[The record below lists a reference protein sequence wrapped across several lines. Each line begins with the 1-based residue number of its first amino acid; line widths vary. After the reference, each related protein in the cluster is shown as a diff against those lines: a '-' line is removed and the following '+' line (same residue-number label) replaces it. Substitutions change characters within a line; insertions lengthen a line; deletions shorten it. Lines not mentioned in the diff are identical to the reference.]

1 MTDKYCNCLSTIMQ
15 DTSHIHVRPLEIGD
29 FDFVRELASK
39 QRNFTVPPV
48 YVLWLML
55 RIKGAIC
62 LVAEHSARGLLGY
75 LIAVP
80 IEAPTDSMFIWQFAV
95 LKGQNR
101 AKAASSILIE
111 FRKILSDL
119 SIRNLCFSSV
129 PHSAVFRTLRGYARE
144 VFTAVPGA
152 LSVLPPGV
160 NGEETE
166 FLLNL
171 SGVDRG
177 VKR

>member
-1 MTDKYCNCLSTIMQ
+1 MTDTF
-15 DTSHIHVRPLEIGD
+15 HIHVRPLEIGD

-80 IEAPTDSMFIWQFAV
+80 IEAPTDSMFVWQFAV
-95 LKGQNR
+95 LKGHGR
-101 AKAASSILIE
+101 AKAALAILIE
-111 FRKILSDL
+111 FRKILTDL
-119 SIRNLCFSSV
+119 SIRNLSFSSA
-129 PHSAVFRTLRGYARE
+129 PHSAVFRTLRGYARR
-144 VFTAVPGA
+144 VFAAVPQS

-160 NGEETE
+160 NAEESE

-171 SGVDRG
+171 SAPPQV
-177 VKR
+177 

>member
-1 MTDKYCNCLSTIMQ
+1 MP

-29 FDFVRELASK
+29 FDFVRELASE
-39 QRNFTVPPV
+39 QQNFTVPPV

-80 IEAPTDSMFIWQFAV
+80 IEAPTESMFVWQFAV
-95 LKGQNR
+95 LKGQSR
-101 AKAASSILIE
+101 AKATLAILIE
-111 FRKILSDL
+111 FRKILTDL
-119 SIRNLCFSSV
+119 SIRNLSFSTV
-129 PHSAVFRTLRGYARE
+129 PHSAVFRTLRGYARKI
-144 VFTAVPGA
+144 FASVPDA

-160 NGEETE
+160 NAEESE

-171 SGVDRG
+171 SGADRG
-177 VKR
+177 VKGRHSL